1 MFDANSRSD
10 RVADAAQLNGAHAN
24 KVDGGV
30 AASWARD
37 GDVTRLVSLQEW
49 GGWRAKFP
57 QPDPHVEAVLINT
70 GGGIL
75 GGDKAR
81 FSLDIGAHAQVTV
94 ATQSAERI
102 YRSLGPVS
110 EIATTLHLGD
120 GARGHWLPQ
129 ETILFNDARLT
140 RSLTVHMPSTATFL
154 AVEGLVFGRAA
165 MGEVM
170 TAGMV
175 RDRWRVHRDGQLD
188 FAEATALEGDMAGQ
202 LARAAIGAG
211 ANAAATLLYVA
222 PDAEARRDGARA
234 ALGAPQGRAAISAWN
249 GFLVARFLA
258 TSSADLRADIVRVAT
273 YLSGGP
279 MPRVWN
285 C

>member
-10 RVADAAQLNGAHAN
+10 PLAESAVDAVHAN
-24 KVDGGV
+24 RVDGGV
-30 AASWARD
+30 VASWARD
-37 GDVTRLVSLQEW
+37 GDVTRLVSLQER

-57 QPDPHVEAVLINT
+57 QPDPHVQAVLINT

-75 GGDKAR
+75 GGDRAR
-81 FSLDIGAHAQVTV
+81 FSLDIGAGACVTV

-102 YRSLGPVS
+102 YRSLGPQS
-110 EIATTLHLGD
+110 EIATTLQLGD

-129 ETILFNDARLT
+129 ETILFNGARLT
-140 RSLTVHMPSTATFL
+140 RSLTVHMPATATFL
-154 AVEGLVFGRAA
+154 AVEGFVFGRSA
-165 MGEVM
+165 MGEVI
-170 TAGMV
+170 TSGSV
-175 RDRWRVHRDGQLD
+175 CDQWRVHRDGQLV
-188 FAEATALEGDMAGQ
+188 FAEATALDGGMAGH
-202 LARAAIGAG
+202 LARSAIGAG
-211 ANAAATLLYVA
+211 AHSAATLLYVSS
-222 PDAEARRDGARA
+222 DAEARRDGARA
-234 ALGAPQGRAAISAWN
+234 ALATANGRAAISAWN

-273 YLSGGP
+273 YLSGEP